1 MVLAMGSK
9 WTGDLRIG
17 KR

>member
-1 MVLAMGSK
+1 MVLAMGSQ